1 MFGLG
6 LGQSRQKTFIPEAYN
21 DIIFAIIC
29 EELGFVGAAF
39 VIFLFVILI
48 WRGLRAAMNAVDSYA
63 TLVAVGIAAMI
74 AIQAIINI
82 SVVTNT
88 IPNTG
93 MPLPFISY
101 GGSSL
106 LIMMATVGILL
117 NITKY
122 QKTLD

>member
-1 MFGLG
+1 
-6 LGQSRQKTFIPEAYN
+6 
-21 DIIFAIIC
+21 
-29 EELGFVGAAF
+29 
-39 VIFLFVILI
+39 
-48 WRGLRAAMNAVDSYA
+48 MNAVDTYA
-63 TLVAVGIAAMI
+63 TLVAVGIVAMI
-74 AIQAIINI
+74 ASQAIINI